1 VVIIL
6 DTSIVDNTPTATIY
20 ISDGAQF
27 VETAPDVSGVP
38 GTWQAG
44 TTQLELTEDGGTTQG
59 EIGPGNTAFYWQRF
73 KSGGAATPDLNIR
86 LWSAVYVTKGV

>member
-1 VVIIL
+1 MIIL
-6 DTSIVDNTPTATIY
+6 DPTITDNSDTATIY
-20 ISDGAQF
+20 IADGAQF
-27 VETAPDVSGVP
+27 VEIAPDVSGVP

-44 TTQLELTEDGGTTQG
+44 TTQLVLTEDGGGTAG

-86 LWSAVYVTKGV
+86 LWSAVYVAKGV